1 MTKIHQMIVDNIN
14 ILKFK
19 FMKDEIERSF
29 VDDQKFQ
36 DTIVPMETSTN
47 NVTETDLVETI
58 LKDEKPTFPDSSSH
72 LDFPQ
77 TPEEIKKKR
86 KKIKIYL

>member
-58 LKDEKPTFPDSSSH
+58 LKEEKPTFPDNNSH
-72 LDFPQ
+72 LYFPQ

-86 KKIKIYL
+86 KKIKINL